1 MINCDFK
8 VHNEK
13 EILAQIK
20 KAILAIVPDAQ
31 VYLFG
36 SRARGDW
43 HDESDWDIL
52 VLTQETVNR
61 SLKHRIY
68 EKVFPIS
75 LQIGDFINYIVVNEN
90 DWNEKPSY
98 YVLHTSIKPDMISV

>member
-1 MINCDFK
+1 

-75 LQIGDFINYIVVNEN
+75 LQIGDFMFLQPLSIVFIIVAFM
-90 DWNEKPSY
+90 
-98 YVLHTSIKPDMISV
+98 LHRHCC